1 MSGSFTGITQPDN
14 LIWLRENYSGDIKMK
29 KLLRFF
35 KDEEGIAVIECG
47 LIAAAIAIIIM
58 TVLTSIGSK
67 IYSR

>member
-1 MSGSFTGITQPDN
+1 
-14 LIWLRENYSGDIKMK
+14 MK

-58 TVLTSIGSK
+58 TVLTTIGSK
-67 IYSR
+67 IFSR

>member
-1 MSGSFTGITQPDN
+1 
-14 LIWLRENYSGDIKMK
+14 MK

-35 KDEEGIAVIECG
+35 KDEEAIAVIECG

-67 IYSR
+67 IYSG